1 MIVTASVAAMTDQ
14 IPTHCVSTQTVM
26 PRSNVAFKQ
35 LTTPKHKIR
44 YMPNEDDDEMDP
56 ENELHMIENRFKTKK
71 KNTKLSRQKSTNI
84 DVVIEDESDVIAI
97 ETFET
102 IPMDGNERNS
112 DSEFEDSIQE
122 EIIIPKAKK
131 KTTKTSSATFNSW
144 NDLDF
149 PEEKVELP
157 RNYFSEGPTP
167 WSNFQ
172 GEKIFEIS

>member
-1 MIVTASVAAMTDQ
+1 
-14 IPTHCVSTQTVM
+14 
-26 PRSNVAFKQ
+26 VAFKQ
-35 LTTPKHKIR
+35 LTTR
-44 YMPNEDDDEMDP
+44 YLDDENEIDP
-56 ENELHMIENRFKTKK
+56 AIELQNIEGRIKSRSKI
-71 KNTKLSRQKSTNI
+71 SRQKSKNI

-102 IPMDGNERNS
+102 IASGEKS

-122 EIIIPKAKK
+122 EIIIPRKK
-131 KTTKTSSATFNSW
+131 PVKTPSTTVNSW

-149 PEEKVELP
+149 PPEEKVDLP

-172 GEKIFEIS
+172 GFSICYVKLLLSIFP

>member
-1 MIVTASVAAMTDQ
+1 MNTDEL
-14 IPTHCVSTQTVM
+14 PSHTVSTQTVM

-35 LTTPKHKIR
+35 LASPKHKIR
-44 YMPNEDDDEMDP
+44 YLDDEDENGP
-56 ENELHMIENRFKTKK
+56 EIELQSIENRFKLKS
-71 KNTKLSRQKSTNI
+71 KLSRQKSKNI

-102 IPMDGNERNS
+102 IATGEKS

-122 EIIIPKAKK
+122 EIIIPKKRNV
-131 KTTKTSSATFNSW
+131 KTPSSTVNSW
-144 NDLDF
+144 NGLDF
-149 PEEKVELP
+149 PQEENVELP

-172 GEKIFEIS
+172 GK

>member
-1 MIVTASVAAMTDQ
+1 
-14 IPTHCVSTQTVM
+14 M

-35 LTTPKHKIR
+35 LASPKHKIR
-44 YMPNEDDDEMDP
+44 YLDDDDDADP
-56 ENELHMIENRFKTKK
+56 EFEIQNIESRLKSKSKF
-71 KNTKLSRQKSTNI
+71 SRQKSQNI

-102 IPMDGNERNS
+102 IANCEKS

-122 EIIIPKAKK
+122 EIIIPKRRNI
-131 KTTKTSSATFNSW
+131 KTPSSTVNSW

-149 PEEKVELP
+149 PQEEKVELP

-172 GEKIFEIS
+172 GTK

>member
-1 MIVTASVAAMTDQ
+1 
-14 IPTHCVSTQTVM
+14 M

-44 YMPNEDDDEMDP
+44 YVDDADDE
-56 ENELHMIENRFKTKK
+56 NEAEIQLQSIESKFK
-71 KNTKLSRQKSTNI
+71 TKLSRQKSHNI

-102 IPMDGNERNS
+102 IAMGEKS

-122 EIIIPKAKK
+122 EIIIPKKRNV
-131 KTTKTSSATFNSW
+131 KTASSTVNSW

-149 PEEKVELP
+149 PEQKAELP

-172 GEKIFEIS
+172 GRK